1 MSTGQWTM
9 VVGGTIGLAL
19 VLFGARM
26 LITGR
31 APDATARAF
40 RNVREAG
47 CYHTLFGAALVLV
60 VAGTNFSG
68 SPAALVMTLL
78 AVSMVGVA
86 VVRFRPRGRRS
97 AGQK

>member
-1 MSTGQWTM
+1 MSTGEWTM
-9 VVGGTIGLAL
+9 VIGGAVGLAL
-19 VLFGARM
+19 AIFGARM

-40 RNVREAG
+40 RSVREAG
-47 CYHTLFGAALVLV
+47 CYHTLFGVALVLV
-60 VAGTNFSG
+60 VIGTNFSG

-78 AVSMVGVA
+78 AVALVGVA

>member
-1 MSTGQWTM
+1 MSTGQWTT
-9 VVGGTIGLAL
+9 VAGGAVGLAL
-19 VLFGARM
+19 ALFGVRM

-31 APDATARAF
+31 APAATTRAF

-47 CYHTLFGAALVLV
+47 CYHTLFGVALGLV

-68 SPAALVMTLL
+68 SRAGLVMTLL
-78 AVSMVGVA
+78 AVALVGVA

-97 AGQK
+97 AGPK

>member
-1 MSTGQWTM
+1 MSTGQWTTAI
-9 VVGGTIGLAL
+9 GGAIGLAL
-19 VLFGARM
+19 AVFGARM

-31 APDATARAF
+31 APNATTRAF

-47 CYHTLFGAALVLV
+47 CYHTLFGVALVLV
-60 VAGTNFSG
+60 VVGTNFTG

-78 AVSMVGVA
+78 AVAMVGLA
-86 VVRFRPRGRRS
+86 VIRFRPRGRRS

>member
-1 MSTGQWTM
+1 MSTGQWTTAI
-9 VVGGTIGLAL
+9 GGAIGLAL
-19 VLFGARM
+19 TAFGARM

-31 APDATARAF
+31 APDSTARAF

-47 CYHTLFGAALVLV
+47 CYHTWFGVALMLV
-60 VAGTNFSG
+60 VVGTNFTG
-68 SPAALVMTLL
+68 TPAALVMNLL
-78 AVSMVGVA
+78 AVAMVGFA